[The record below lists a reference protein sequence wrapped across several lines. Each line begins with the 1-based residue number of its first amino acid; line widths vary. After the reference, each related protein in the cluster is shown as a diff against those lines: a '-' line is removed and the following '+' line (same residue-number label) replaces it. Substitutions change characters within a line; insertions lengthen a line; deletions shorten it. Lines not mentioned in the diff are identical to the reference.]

1 MLYVALVPPLHRPGG
16 NMIRSAAFALALLA
30 SATVVAAQAAEPP
43 IRIGQVIPMTG
54 EAAESGRYH
63 KYGAELAAE
72 QVNKAGGIRG
82 RKIELVQEDDKTT
95 NPGAVTALQRL
106 LEDKEIPAIIGS
118 IRSTQVQAMLPTVKE
133 AGIPFMIGGTN
144 YGLTHQGNPW
154 VFRFRPHDGFSA
166 KVIAKFAVEELKL
179 KKLALVHSTDAFGNG
194 GRDFVTKALGEL
206 KAEPALVQGY
216 NNGEKDYTAIL
227 TSVRQS
233 GADGLLTYFTFS
245 TDIGIFAKQVKQLGI
260 KVGWIGSPS
269 IVAVDGRKL
278 AGEALHGT
286 YGVSDFHVDGSAK
299 SKEFTAAY
307 RAKYNLEPDLYSAW
321 CYDAVTV
328 LAEAMRR
335 APDLKPESIRK
346 AILGIKGFPG
356 AEGEYNFDENGDG
369 LDHYHIVRNE
379 NGVIKYFKTIRVP
392 R

>member
-1 MLYVALVPPLHRPGG
+1 M
-16 NMIRSAAFALALLA
+16 NRSVMFALAVVLGAPA
-30 SATVVAAQAAEPP
+30 SRAAEGP
-43 IRIGQVIPMTG
+43 IRIGQVIPITG
-54 EAAESGRYH
+54 EAAEAGRYH
-63 KYGAELAAE
+63 KYGAELAVE
-72 QVNKAGGIRG
+72 QVNKAGGIKG

-95 NPGAVTALQRL
+95 NPGAVAALQRL
-106 LEDKEIPAIIGS
+106 LEDKDIPAIIGS

-179 KKLALVHSTDAFGNG
+179 KKLAVYHSTDAFGSG
-194 GRDFVTKALGEL
+194 GRDNVVKALQDL
-206 KAEPALVQGY
+206 KVEPVVVQGF
-216 NNGEKDYTAIL
+216 NNGEKDFTAVL
-227 TSVRQS
+227 TALRQS
-233 GADGLLTYFTFS
+233 GADGLITYFTFS
-245 TDIGIFAKQVKQLGI
+245 VDNGIFAKQLKQLGI
-260 KVGWIGSPS
+260 KVTWVGSPA

-278 AGEALHGT
+278 AGEALYGT

-307 RAKYNLEPDLYSAW
+307 RAKYNVEPDLYSSW
-321 CYDAVTV
+321 CYDAVSV
-328 LAEAMRR
+328 LAEGMRR

-346 AILGIKGFPG
+346 AIMGIRGFPG

-379 NGVIKYFKTIRVP
+379 NGTIKYFKTIRVP

>member
-1 MLYVALVPPLHRPGG
+1 
-16 NMIRSAAFALALLA
+16 MIRSVAFALALFV
-30 SATVVAAQAAEPP
+30 SATGHEARGAEPP
-43 IRIGQVIPMTG
+43 IRIGQVIPITG
-54 EAAESGRYH
+54 EAAEAGRYH
-63 KYGAELAAE
+63 KYGAELAVE
-72 QVNKAGGIRG
+72 QVNKAGGIKG
-82 RKIELVQEDDKTT
+82 RKLELVQEDDKTT
-95 NPGAVTALQRL
+95 NPGAVAALQRL
-106 LEDKEIPAIIGS
+106 LEDKDIPAIVGS

-144 YGLTHQGNPW
+144 FGLTHQGNPW

-179 KKLALVHSTDAFGNG
+179 KKIALVHSTDAFGSG
-194 GRDFVTKALGEL
+194 GRDNVLKALQDL
-206 KAEPALVQGY
+206 KVEPVLVQGF
-216 NNGEKDYTAIL
+216 NNGEKDFAAIL
-227 TSVRQS
+227 TALRQS

-245 TDIGIFAKQVKQLGI
+245 TDNGIFAKQLRQLGI
-260 KVGWIGSPS
+260 KATWIGSPA
-269 IVAVDGRKL
+269 IAAVDGRKL
-278 AGEALHGT
+278 AGEALYGT

-307 RAKYNLEPDLYSAW
+307 RAKYNLEPDLYSSW

-328 LAEAMRR
+328 LAEGMRR

>member
-1 MLYVALVPPLHRPGG
+1 MNRPVT
-16 NMIRSAAFALALLA
+16 FALAVVLG
-30 SATVVAAQAAEPP
+30 ATAARAAEGP
-43 IRIGQVIPMTG
+43 IRIGQVIPITG

-63 KYGAELAAE
+63 KYGAELAVE
-72 QVNKAGGIRG
+72 QVNKGGGIKG

-95 NPGAVTALQRL
+95 NPGAVAALHRL

-166 KVIAKFAVEELKL
+166 KVIAKFAVDELKL
-179 KKLALVHSTDAFGNG
+179 KKLAVYHSTDAFGSG
-194 GRDFVTKALGEL
+194 GRENVVKALHDL
-206 KAEPALVQGY
+206 NVEPVLVQGF
-216 NNGEKDYTAIL
+216 NNGEKDFTAVL
-227 TSVRQS
+227 TALRQS
-233 GADGLLTYFTFS
+233 GADGLITYFTFS
-245 TDIGIFAKQVKQLGI
+245 TDNGIFAKQLKQLGI
-260 KVGWIGSPS
+260 KVTWVGSPA

-278 AGEALHGT
+278 AGEALYGT
-286 YGVSDFHVDGSAK
+286 YGVSDFHVDGSAR

-307 RAKYNLEPDLYSAW
+307 KAKYNLEPDLYSSW

-328 LAEAMRR
+328 LAEGMRR

-346 AILGIKGFPG
+346 AIMGIKNFPG

-379 NGVIKYFKTIRVP
+379 NGTIKYFKTIRVP

>member
-1 MLYVALVPPLHRPGG
+1 MKRRV
-16 NMIRSAAFALALLA
+16 SFALAAVLG
-30 SATVVAAQAAEPP
+30 ATAAQAAEGP
-43 IRIGQVIPMTG
+43 IRIGQVIPITG
-54 EAAESGRYH
+54 EAAEAGRYH
-63 KYGAELAAE
+63 KYGAELAVE
-72 QVNKAGGIRG
+72 QVNKAGGIKG

-95 NPGAVTALQRL
+95 NPGAVAALQRL

-166 KVIAKFAVEELKL
+166 KVIAKFAIEELKL
-179 KKLALVHSTDAFGNG
+179 KKLAVYHSTDAFGSG
-194 GRDFVTKALGEL
+194 GRENVVKALQDL
-206 KAEPALVQGY
+206 KVDPVVVQGF
-216 NNGEKDYTAIL
+216 NNGEKDFTAVL
-227 TSVRQS
+227 TALRQS
-233 GADGLLTYFTFS
+233 GADGLITYFTFS
-245 TDIGIFAKQVKQLGI
+245 TDNGIFAKQLKQLGI
-260 KVGWIGSPS
+260 KVTWVGSPA

-278 AGEALHGT
+278 AGEALYGT

-307 RAKYNLEPDLYSAW
+307 RAKYNLEPDLYSSW
-321 CYDAVTV
+321 CYDAVNV
-328 LAEAMRR
+328 LAEGMRR

-346 AILGIKGFPG
+346 AIMGIKNFPG

-379 NGVIKYFKTIRVP
+379 NGTIKYFKTIRVP

>member
-1 MLYVALVPPLHRPGG
+1 MNRRV
-16 NMIRSAAFALALLA
+16 IFALAVIVGAPA
-30 SATVVAAQAAEPP
+30 SYAAEGP
-43 IRIGQVIPMTG
+43 IRIGQVIPITG
-54 EAAESGRYH
+54 EAAEAGRYH
-63 KYGAELAAE
+63 KYGAELAVE
-72 QVNKAGGIRG
+72 QVNKAGGIKG

-95 NPGAVTALQRL
+95 NPGAVAALQRL
-106 LEDKEIPAIIGS
+106 LEDKDIPAIIGS

-179 KKLALVHSTDAFGNG
+179 KKLAVYHSTDAFGSG
-194 GRDFVTKALGEL
+194 GRDNVVKALQDL
-206 KAEPALVQGY
+206 KVEPVVVQGF
-216 NNGEKDYTAIL
+216 NNGEKDFTAVL
-227 TSVRQS
+227 TALRQS
-233 GADGLLTYFTFS
+233 GADGLITYFTFS
-245 TDIGIFAKQVKQLGI
+245 VDNGIFAKQLRQLGI
-260 KVGWIGSPS
+260 KVTWVGSPA

-278 AGEALHGT
+278 AGEALYGT
-286 YGVSDFHVDGSAK
+286 YGVSDFHVDGSPK

-307 RAKYNLEPDLYSAW
+307 KAKYNVEPDLYSSW

-328 LAEAMRR
+328 LAEGMRR

-346 AILGIKGFPG
+346 AIMGIKNFPG

-379 NGVIKYFKTIRVP
+379 NGTIKYFKTIRVP

>member
-1 MLYVALVPPLHRPGG
+1 MNRRV
-16 NMIRSAAFALALLA
+16 IFALAVVLGAPA
-30 SATVVAAQAAEPP
+30 SHAAEGP
-43 IRIGQVIPMTG
+43 IRIGQVIPITG
-54 EAAESGRYH
+54 EAAEAGRYQ
-63 KYGAELAAE
+63 KYGAELAVE
-72 QVNKAGGIRG
+72 QVNKAGGIKG

-95 NPGAVTALQRL
+95 NPGAVAALQRL

-179 KKLALVHSTDAFGNG
+179 KKLAVYHSTDAFGSG
-194 GRDFVTKALGEL
+194 GRDNVVKALQDL
-206 KAEPALVQGY
+206 KVEPVLVQGF
-216 NNGEKDYTAIL
+216 NNGEKDFTAVL
-227 TSVRQS
+227 TALRQS
-233 GADGLLTYFTFS
+233 GADGLITYFTFS
-245 TDIGIFAKQVKQLGI
+245 VDNGIFAKQLKQLGI
-260 KVGWIGSPS
+260 KVTWVGSPA

-278 AGEALHGT
+278 AGEALYGT

-307 RAKYNLEPDLYSAW
+307 RAKYNVEPDLYSSW
-321 CYDAVTV
+321 CYDAVSV
-328 LAEAMRR
+328 LAEGMRR
-335 APDLKPESIRK
+335 APDLKPESIRQ
-346 AILGIKGFPG
+346 AIMGIKNFPG
-356 AEGEYNFDENGDG
+356 AEGEYNFDANGDG

-379 NGVIKYFKTIRVP
+379 NGTIKYFKTIHVP